1 MPKVRAEYGNGFGKF
16 DVEGTEE
23 EIEASLAD
31 LDAEYDTYMAQPKI
45 KAKRNLDELMA
56 APEDRERGLFAGK
69 APDAYPETFSG
80 ATGAAAADAYQRS
93 QASLIGNLAA
103 VPSAMDRAVGDAGE
117 FIVGGGLTGAPQPLD
132 PFDGQPIKKGVP
144 LYAGK
149 RILDTPQTNGGPAM
163 LSGVANDIRRA
174 VPEMDAQYADAL
186 AKKNLGQKLMD
197 PTWYQ
202 NTIAGTAPQ
211 MGLSLIGGALGGRA
225 GSAIASSTV
234 ASGREFQRTQDY
246 EEETGRRADNAG
258 LKALLSGG
266 LQGALDSIVPGSI
279 ATGGVKAN
287 AKGALKSFLTEGGTE
302 DLQLLISDAISP
314 AEQRSFGERMT
325 DPKYLMDLAEEG
337 VAGGIMGGAMH
348 PLGQSGLR
356 PTLKNAPTLAENLK
370 PRTPAD
376 IIEGRDGTQGMQ
388 PVDMKVPEKG
398 VSAAVAP
405 NPDRSARVVPADTPV
420 PPGMAAMTVEGGL
433 LLYDKSAANPADVRR
448 QTFTPEGLAAFLA
461 ANGTPAASGQPSTTN
476 AAQAA
481 PPPLLVPPVAQTDA
495 EVAELAK
502 QIAARPA
509 PPKALEP
516 EEVAKKIERLVAD
529 PRTTPEEREI
539 LVAKYEQL
547 TKVVQQ
553 RSQDAEIAK
562 GVGPRGLM
570 LDGSPEPTPGAVVP
584 SSPIP
589 LFGTKGKGLLA
600 PNRDLGYSDAYE
612 DAPLEEPPLDAQLAE
627 LLRQSAEEDAA
638 YERSALE
645 RKRGRAVLDALPEPM
660 RGDAPSTRLDLLYD
674 LRVNGRSLSPDERAA
689 LDAEIAAEEAKL
701 APPPEPTPEPGP
713 FAPVPPELKEN
724 LRLASPEGVARVR
737 DEATAREIAKTAPSG
752 RLAML
757 TDLWHTGTTLSPEER
772 QRLWDKIVLAAG
784 GPVAAREAIQPRF
797 PQGDAP
803 SRLDRVLSETTPAL
817 NAPLNQIVDA
827 AQPPP
832 KEEGLAARKARERAE
847 AAKAVAPITI
857 SKPPP
862 GPKKPPAAP
871 AAPKAEPQ
879 QKSFAVRQQEKR
891 GETPKSEPKAEAK
904 PEPKPVAKEAPVAQP
919 VQQPKAVAPEP
930 KKTLGSETNEQ
941 YKARILAAKEAKAAA
956 DAAKTKPAPAPM
968 PDKKQARLA
977 ELAEAEA
984 AVAEAEQALAAAP
997 EKKKWQFESQLKAA
1011 RAEVL
1016 EVRRKAS
1023 GDGVTE
1029 AEMGPYKDPF
1039 TAAKVEAPDVTPQV
1053 TIETSPFMQARRA
1066 AEAEA
1071 AKEAK
1076 PEPKKKADAPK
1087 TLRYEDGL
1095 RRFFRGTKLQSP
1107 IDAEG
1112 KLQWLSEHGQ
1122 PSTDTGRRLR
1132 YEYHM
1137 SDGRVLSAE
1146 GAFRETNPK
1155 EYERLMAQYG
1165 DLRSAKARLGVYKG
1179 LPKDTRE
1186 AMVRDVPWR
1195 EIAETVKKFGSEA
1208 SAITHWMKQN
1218 GHLLDDA
1225 WSRDEA
1231 LSGRFVGIVNDITRA
1246 DKHSSPSGREAAQAY
1261 NARNR
1266 GATDGVS
1273 GERPFVMYRRGDQ
1286 WFKLPSRSEGL
1297 ELAGWELKM
1306 EVEKAPKAATPA
1318 KADTPKTVEVNKL
1331 AAAVAK
1337 EKALRAKRDADP
1349 ENEALLDEYNDA
1361 TAELYALTKEA
1372 NGKGVSTL
1380 EVTKDDDTPSLMKTI
1395 PQREAR
1401 VDAFGKNEPMSRE
1414 AFSKAL
1420 EAAKAKLPG
1429 IADLVD
1435 ALDSQADL
1443 PSDVAAV
1450 ANGDRIDGFTQNGRV
1465 VVVAD
1470 GMTSAE
1476 HVAATLAHEAVGHL
1490 VPESVFG
1497 RNEWRK
1503 RLDEMMASST
1513 WFRDFVANFG
1523 KSEVGSRY
1531 KAAELASEAI
1541 AFEANRV
1548 LDDANYKPPNAY
1560 RMFIAKLREW
1570 LREAIGARRVIGL
1583 SKVLEFS
1590 DRDLAAFLA
1599 RSKRTAETGLPKNRR
1614 KGDAKPSFAKASA
1627 APPTGTDF
1635 EAPDEAGFDTFR
1647 RKIQDRMIRLRRLEE
1662 AAKKQGRTGTA
1673 SMYDA
1678 EDAAH
1683 GRIGTEIEDLRSQF
1697 VDPIVRLAAKGNI
1710 TDQEIGDWL
1719 YSVHALDRNARGRKL
1734 DPAGQISPDPF
1745 SGMTDKEAMD
1755 NLTRLAPKS
1764 NELSDIAEIVYAML
1778 ADERRRYVQ
1787 SGLANQD
1794 EVDSWVKSMGP
1805 VYVPLKHEEADGVR
1819 GAGVGQ
1825 GFSALRRT
1833 VQSAKGRS
1841 DLAENPLFHA
1851 IKQAETTVVRANKA
1865 EVGREFLKFIRE
1877 NPNKDLWVED
1887 PKIRKKALADD
1898 GSGGTKLEWTPDP
1911 LFMRDDIINVKENG
1925 ENITVQIKDPLTLRA
1940 MKMAFAGETT
1950 GEVVRGMAMATRT
1963 FGSLLTMLNPEFWGT
1978 NPIRD
1983 VQTAALN
1990 VGTAYGLKHAAKV
2003 GKVWGKS
2010 MRGVAKF
2017 IRDPQSQDEYA
2028 KLFAEMRK
2036 EGATVGWAPFEDA
2049 KSIERRIQAD
2059 MKVLQR
2065 GPKDPRT
2072 WANTALRYTKNVNE
2086 VMENA
2091 TRLAVYKMA
2100 TDAGITGRERRAL
2113 TKNVTVNFNRKGEY
2127 GPAFNAFYM
2136 FGNVG
2141 IQGPVAMASFA
2152 KKNPKGFV
2160 KVAGA
2165 MFALGAANAAVN
2177 MMLSDD
2183 DDDDGLTAYAE
2194 LQESTKARNWILGRG
2209 MIPMPHGWNVFANAG
2224 RYAVEV
2230 MSGGKKPV
2238 EAAAALAGNA
2248 MDSFSPLGQS
2258 PTLGQAISPTFSD
2271 PIVQHEGNRTAF
2283 DSPIRP
2289 ENLPFGAK
2297 KPDSQLK
2304 FKSAPEW
2311 AVKTAEGLNT
2321 LTGGDRVTPGGIDV
2335 SPETLQHGVD
2345 WATPGLFK
2353 FLWSTLVTL
2362 PTNLISGKETRVK
2375 DIPIVRRFVNA
2386 EPPSADRGRFVKA
2399 AEDLDTKYSQ
2409 AKAYSGGKG
2418 EADKDLEKYNSLLS
2432 GPLRSRTDF
2441 EKMRK
2446 LYGQLDD
2453 VPSTPEIEDL
2463 KLRVVRVAGKQY
2475 ELAKRTDRY
2484 VPLDEGL
2491 IDDLTE
2497 RVDVAAPKA
2506 EKAEEN
2512 PGDMVKEAL
2521 EGR

>member
-1 MPKVRAEYGNGFGKF
+1 MAKLKRTLVYPDGFGTF
-16 DVEGTEE
+16 DVEADD
-23 EIEASLAD
+23 EAGLQD
-31 LDAEYDTYMAQPKI
+31 GINDIDQQFETHT
-45 KAKRNLDELMA
+45 KAKRNLAELNA
-56 APEDRERGLFAGK
+56 APMDRQRGLYAG
-69 APDAYPETFSG
+69 APPTMEEPELLNSG
-80 ATGAAAADAYQRS
+80 LGGAAEAGGQAWQRGVGRV
-93 QASLIGNLAA
+93 AGNLAA
-103 VPSAMDRAVGDAGE
+103 VPSALDRTIDDAGE

-132 PFDGQPIKKGVP
+132 PFDGQVVKKGVP

-149 RILDTPQTNGGPAM
+149 RILDTPQTDGGPAM
-163 LSGVANDIRRA
+163 LSGVADDLRHGL
-174 VPEMDAQYADAL
+174 PEMPSGYSRAL
-186 AKKNLGQKLMD
+186 AGKNLGQKIMD
-197 PTWYQ
+197 PTWYGDML
-202 NTIAGTAPQ
+202 AGNAPQ
-211 MGLSLIGGALGGRA
+211 MAVTLGAGALGGKPGA
-225 GSAIASSTV
+225 AL
-234 ASGREFQRTQDY
+234 ASGAMMAGDEFQRTQDF
-246 EEETGRRADNAG
+246 EEETGRRAENAG
-258 LKALLSGG
+258 AKALLSGG
-266 LQGALDSIVPGSI
+266 LQGALDSLVPGSI
-279 ATGGVKAN
+279 ATGGVKQEL
-287 AKGALKSFLTEGGTE
+287 GAFIGTVLKEGGTE
-302 DLQLLISDAISP
+302 ALQKLISDVISP
-314 AEQRSFGERMT
+314 AETRSFGDRMA

-356 PTLKNAPTLAENLK
+356 PTQPNSQTLK
-370 PRTPAD
+370 RTPSPAD
-376 IIEGRDGTQGMQ
+376 IIEGRDGATGMQ
-388 PVDMKVPEKG
+388 PVDMKVPVEKG
-398 VSAAVAP
+398 PSAAVAP
-405 NPDRSARVVPADTPV
+405 NPDRSARVVPVGASV
-420 PPGMAAMTVEGGL
+420 PDGMAALTVEGGL
-433 LLYDKSAANPADVRR
+433 LLYDKSVANPADVRQ
-448 QTFTPEGLAAFLA
+448 QTFTPEGLDAFLA
-461 ANGTPAASGQPSTTN
+461 QHGTPSASGQPSTTN
-476 AAQAA
+476 TAQAA

-539 LVAKYEQL
+539 LVAKYGQL

-553 RSQDAEIAK
+553 RGQEAAVAKEMGPQDE
-562 GVGPRGLM
+562 
-570 LDGSPEPTPGAVVP
+570 
-584 SSPIP
+584 
-589 LFGTKGKGLLA
+589 
-600 PNRDLGYSDAYE
+600 
-612 DAPLEEPPLDAQLAE
+612 PLDAGLPPPEADPYSDDFYLSEALQ
-627 LLRQSAEEDAA
+627 AA
-638 YERSALE
+638 ERSA
-645 RKRGRAVLDALPEPM
+645 GRTD
-660 RGDAPSTRLDLLYD
+660 RIGAPRPYGEQAGAAPFD
-674 LRVNGRSLSPDERAA
+674 AA
-689 LDAEIAAEEAKL
+689 LLEDPPTEIPPAA
-701 APPPEPTPEPGP
+701 
-713 FAPVPPELKEN
+713 
-724 LRLASPEGVARVR
+724 VA
-737 DEATAREIAKTAPSG
+737 
-752 RLAML
+752 
-757 TDLWHTGTTLSPEER
+757 ER
-772 QRLWDKIVLAAG
+772 QRLEEAARAEQAVTQAEPQPSPIEQLLSEVPPEVVAQAVEALA
-784 GPVAAREAIQPRF
+784 PVAAEAP
-797 PQGDAP
+797 AP
-803 SRLDRVLSETTPAL
+803 
-817 NAPLNQIVDA
+817 
-827 AQPPP
+827 
-832 KEEGLAARKARERAE
+832 KKEGLAERKARERA
-847 AAKAVAPITI
+847 AKAAP
-857 SKPPP
+857 KPV
-862 GPKKPPAAP
+862 
-871 AAPKAEPQ
+871 PKAEP
-879 QKSFAVRQQEKR
+879 APVVAE
-891 GETPKSEPKAEAK
+891 ET
-904 PEPKPVAKEAPVAQP
+904 PVAQA
-919 VQQPKAVAPEP
+919 VQQPQP
-930 KKTLGSETNEQ
+930 
-941 YKARILAAKEAKAAA
+941 AAKAQPIPAPIADPKAA
-956 DAAKTKPAPAPM
+956 
-968 PDKKQARLA
+968 
-977 ELAEAEA
+977 
-984 AVAEAEQALAAAP
+984 EQHTP
-997 EKKKWQFESQLKAA
+997 KQLKAA
-1011 RAEVL
+1011 EQLVKLAYHSERTAEGSSQKYAAEREVERAERDARAMGVDVDAISRSVGR
-1016 EVRRKAS
+1016 EPTGS
-1023 GDGVTE
+1023 DGDARPTV
-1029 AEMGPYKDPF
+1029 
-1039 TAAKVEAPDVTPQV
+1039 AKVVPESAEKTPQV

-1071 AKEAK
+1071 AKKAK
-1076 PEPKKKADAPK
+1076 PEPKKKA
-1087 TLRYEDGL
+1087 
-1095 RRFFRGTKLQSP
+1095 
-1107 IDAEG
+1107 
-1112 KLQWLSEHGQ
+1112 
-1122 PSTDTGRRLR
+1122 
-1132 YEYHM
+1132 
-1137 SDGRVLSAE
+1137 
-1146 GAFRETNPK
+1146 
-1155 EYERLMAQYG
+1155 
-1165 DLRSAKARLGVYKG
+1165 AK
-1179 LPKDTRE
+1179 P
-1186 AMVRDVPWR
+1186 
-1195 EIAETVKKFGSEA
+1195 
-1208 SAITHWMKQN
+1208 
-1218 GHLLDDA
+1218 
-1225 WSRDEA
+1225 
-1231 LSGRFVGIVNDITRA
+1231 
-1246 DKHSSPSGREAAQAY
+1246 
-1261 NARNR
+1261 
-1266 GATDGVS
+1266 
-1273 GERPFVMYRRGDQ
+1273 
-1286 WFKLPSRSEGL
+1286 
-1297 ELAGWELKM
+1297 
-1306 EVEKAPKAATPA
+1306 
-1318 KADTPKTVEVNKL
+1318 DTPKTVEKKL

-1380 EVTKDDDTPSLMKTI
+1380 EITKDDDAPSLMKTI

-1401 VDAFGKNEPMSRE
+1401 VDAFGKKEPMSRE

-1470 GMTSAE
+1470 GMTSPE

-1541 AFEANRV
+1541 AFEANKV

-1627 APPTGTDF
+1627 ASPTGTDF

-1683 GRIGTEIEDLRSQF
+1683 GRIGSEIEDLRSQF
-1697 VDPIVRLAAKGNI
+1697 VDPITRLAAKGNI

-1755 NLTRLAPKS
+1755 NLKRLAPKS

-1787 SGLANQD
+1787 SGLATQD

-1841 DLAENPLFHA
+1841 DIAENPLFHA

-1925 ENITVQIKDPLTLRA
+1925 ENVTVQIKDPLTLRA

-1950 GEVVRGMAMATRT
+1950 GEIVRGMAMATRT

-2003 GKVWGKS
+2003 GKVWAKS

-2017 IRDPQSQDEYA
+2017 IRDPQSQDQYA

-2230 MSGGKKPV
+2230 MSGKKKPV
-2238 EAAAALAGNA
+2238 EAAAALAGNT
-2248 MDSFSPLGQS
+2248 MDSYSPLGQS

-2297 KPDSQLK
+2297 KPNSQLK

-2311 AVKTAEGLNT
+2311 AVKTAEGLNAM
-2321 LTGGDRVTPGGIDV
+2321 TGGDRVTPGGIDV

-2432 GPLRSRTDF
+2432 GPLRSRSDF

-2491 IDDLTE
+2491 IDDLTDK
-2497 RVDVAAPKA
+2497 VDEIAPKP
-2506 EKAEEN
+2506 EKADEN